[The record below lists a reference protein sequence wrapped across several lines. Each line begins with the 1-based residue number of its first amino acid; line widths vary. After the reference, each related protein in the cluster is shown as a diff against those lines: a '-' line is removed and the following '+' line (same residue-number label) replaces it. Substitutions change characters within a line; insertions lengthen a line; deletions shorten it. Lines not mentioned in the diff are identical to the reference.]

1 MCGLAW
7 LSLRRGGRTGPAPP
21 ERCAPDAR
29 DQLLVVQAFELHP
42 ILVCDPVCPTN
53 NVAKG
58 CYRIAQ
64 IQRVFQQA
72 ASAAIA
78 AANAAVDVASVAGSE
93 CDLSSSGF
101 FKISYGHSFSR
112 SIDLL

>member
-1 MCGLAW
+1 M
-7 LSLRRGGRTGPAPP
+7 
-21 ERCAPDAR
+21 
-29 DQLLVVQAFELHP
+29 LVVQAFELHP

-72 ASAAIA
+72 ADETE
-78 AANAAVDVASVAGSE
+78 V
-93 CDLSSSGF
+93 C
-101 FKISYGHSFSR
+101 SR
-112 SIDLL
+112 APLTPNPRPNLHRVNMIHHPHPNR